1 VELAAQPYVGIA
13 RSITMQ
19 TFSEIADRLPE
30 VFAWLA
36 SCGVEPVDAPFFKYN
51 VIDMEREL
59 EMEAG
64 VPVAATPPV
73 QGEIFAGVL
82 PAGRYAT
89 VTHTGHPDE
98 LMEVTRQLLEW
109 AAGEGLEFD
118 KTDLPQG
125 QRWTCR
131 LERLLTNPA
140 EEPDMHKWQTQLL
153 FKLAD
158 QRR

>member
-19 TFSEIADRLPE
+19 TFPEIADRLPE

-36 SCGVEPVDAPFFKYN
+36 GRGVEPTGPPFFKYN

-59 EMEAG
+59 QMEAG
-64 VPVAATPPV
+64 VPVAATPTAS
-73 QGEIFAGVL
+73 GEVFAGVL

-89 VTHTGHPDE
+89 VTHTGDPQE
-98 LMEVTRQLLEW
+98 LVEVTRQLLEW

-118 KTDLPQG
+118 KTDLPRG

-140 EEPDMHKWQTQLL
+140 EEPDMNKWQTQLL
-153 FKLAD
+153 FKLA
-158 QRR
+158 